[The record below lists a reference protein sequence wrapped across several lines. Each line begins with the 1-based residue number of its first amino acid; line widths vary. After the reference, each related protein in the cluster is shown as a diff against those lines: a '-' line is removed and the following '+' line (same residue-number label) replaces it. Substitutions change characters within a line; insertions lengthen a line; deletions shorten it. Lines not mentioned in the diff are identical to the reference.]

1 LAALGRTTWE
11 TRALKKVLIG
21 IGVLLAALVAVALV
35 VPNFV
40 DLNRYK
46 GQVTSQVRAVTGRDL
61 AIAGD
66 IELSVLPSIALE
78 ADDIRLSNAEGA
90 SAADMVALKALRVR
104 VALLPL
110 LGGDVQVES
119 VILSEPVIEIE
130 SFADGGTNLDFRPEA
145 PAGGAKPASGGGA
158 GGGAGSVPEAEPPI
172 RLDSV
177 VIENGTVIFRDQ
189 AAGTIERVE
198 NLDLTLKAASLNGP
212 FEAEGGMT
220 ARGLPLE
227 LALKTGRMGDEPMPV
242 AISLG
247 ATEDR
252 GRLRFN
258 GALSNT
264 RPDGELSGRLEAESS
279 DLRALLAA
287 VMGGNDGSAPV
298 LPAGLAQPFSLQSSL
313 SLTRFRGNLGDVEL
327 ALGETRATGALNLA
341 LADQP
346 RADLALVVGTMD
358 LDALLAGAA
367 PAQAGGESAA
377 PAAPATG
384 TETRGKAD
392 ASADP
397 DRGEA
402 GLPKGIA
409 GSVDLIVDA
418 VAYKGAVLRNLR
430 ANAVLDNG
438 EITVNQIGALL
449 PGGSELSVFGF
460 LGLPEGR
467 PRFEGTVELASDN
480 ARALLEWLQI
490 DVAAVP
496 ADRLRKLDMAASVVA
511 TAEQVQVSDTR
522 LALDSSNITG
532 GITVALRDRPAFGLS
547 VNLDRINIDAYL
559 PADRATPAA
568 AAKPADG
575 AAEGSTSAPKEA
587 EAEKPGLAALT
598 GFDANIQARIGRL
611 TYNDVPVRGVAF
623 DGTLYDGVLTVNGL
637 SVEDLAGARAAMAG
651 SVGGFDGTPI
661 VKGTVDVSAVDIGPL
676 AQLAGVDLPI
686 PAAEI
691 GAVALKGSADTDGER
706 VTLDMKLDAAGGSA
720 SVAGTVSDLATA
732 PRYDIAIGLDHP
744 QPARLFALVPGGT
757 PPSLS
762 ELEALGLRAS
772 LKGGP
777 GGAGG
782 QDMAVDA
789 ALRLAGGSMTGK
801 GLISGLGA
809 VLAYDLDIAADFPDF
824 VRLVRAVSPD
834 YRPAGQTLGGLKLL
848 AAIEG
853 NETAAKL
860 STFQGS
866 VGPVNMKGKGSV
878 DLTGPRPSLTA
889 EISSNEVV
897 VDPFLA
903 AKAGGNGGSGGGSA
917 GGGGSAAGGGK
928 PAERWSKEPIDFSGL
943 SAVDAEIK
951 VAMPALTY
959 EVYRV
964 VNPQIDLGIKD
975 GVASLR
981 SATGQIFGGALA
993 ASGRIAGAGQM
1004 PAIDLAVKAD
1014 GIDVAEA
1021 LKTLADT
1028 DRASGKASL
1037 EFQVESL
1044 GASEFDLVGNLN
1056 GAGQIGGDIRVHA
1069 KQEEAAG
1076 TALLGILST
1085 QIRELQGIA
1094 GVTTSVL
1101 TAFGSG
1107 PAALSGTYQI
1117 RNGIVATED
1126 TSLVSEQGRALAT
1139 GTVDLPKWLIEMNA
1153 AVNVGTSAEPVFT
1166 ARARG
1171 PLDESDIKVGG
1182 QAFTAGAQGGLG
1194 VLQQLVPG
1202 LGGLTGGSEAPAP
1215 ANPTSPAPAVPAE
1228 PEEVAPQKFI
1238 KDILK
1243 GLGG

>member
-1 LAALGRTTWE
+1 M
-11 TRALKKVLIG
+11 KKVLIG

-46 GQVTSQVRAVTGRDL
+46 SQVTSQVRAITGRDL
-61 AIAGD
+61 VIAGD
-66 IELSVLPSIALE
+66 IELSVIPSIALK
-78 ADDIRLSNAEGA
+78 ADDIRLSNVEGA
-90 SAADMVALKALRVR
+90 SAADMVALKGLRVR

-119 VILSEPVIEIE
+119 VIFSEPVIEIE
-130 SFADGGTNLDFRPEA
+130 MFADGGTNLDFRPEA
-145 PAGGAKPASGGGA
+145 PAGASDVKADGEAGAQTGTGAAPAPDQAIS
-158 GGGAGSVPEAEPPI
+158 
-172 RLDSV
+172 LDSV
-177 VIENGTVIFRDQ
+177 VIENGTVIVRDQ
-189 AAGTIERVE
+189 AAGTVERIE
-198 NLDLTLKAASLNGP
+198 NLDLTLKATSLKGP

-227 LALKTGRMGDEPMPV
+227 LAFKTGRMGDGPMAV
-242 AISLG
+242 ALSLG

-258 GALSNT
+258 GALSEMG
-264 RPDGELSGRLEAESS
+264 PAGELSGRLEAESR

-287 VMGGNDGSAPV
+287 LMAGEGGAEPG
-298 LPAGLAQPFSLQSSL
+298 LPAGLAQPFNLQSSVLL
-313 SLTRFRGNLGDVEL
+313 SQFGGNLGDMEL
-327 ALGETRATGALNLA
+327 ALGDTRATGALNLA

-346 RADLALVVGTMD
+346 RADLALVVGALD
-358 LDALLAGAA
+358 LDALLAGEVPGKTGGDA
-367 PAQAGGESAA
+367 PNPA
-377 PAAPATG
+377 PPATESKAANG
-384 TETRGKAD
+384 ERAD
-392 ASADP
+392 ASNATDKA
-397 DRGEA
+397 A
-402 GLPKGIA
+402 GLPKGMA
-409 GSVDLIVDA
+409 ASVDLIVDA
-418 VAYKGAVLRNLR
+418 VAYNGAVLRNLR

-438 EITVNQIGALL
+438 EITVNQIGASL

-460 LGLPEGR
+460 VGLPEGQ

-480 ARALLEWLQI
+480 ARALLEWLEV

-496 ADRLRKLDMAASVVA
+496 ADRLRKLDLAASVIA
-511 TAEQVQVSDTR
+511 TGEQIQVSDTR
-522 LALDSSNITG
+522 IALDSSTITG
-532 GITVALRDRPAFGLS
+532 GVTIALRDRPAFGLS
-547 VNLDRINIDAYL
+547 VNLDRINIDAYM
-559 PADRATPAA
+559 PVARAKPAA
-568 AAKPADG
+568 AAQPAEGGAAGAKPGAVG
-575 AAEGSTSAPKEA
+575 AAEEEPG
-587 EAEKPGLAALT
+587 GLAALA

-623 DGTLYDGVLTVNGL
+623 DGTLYDGVLTVNGF
-637 SVEDLAGARAAMAG
+637 SVEDLAGAQAALAG
-651 SVGGFDGTPI
+651 TVGGFGGTPT
-661 VKGTVDVSAVDIGPL
+661 VKGTMDLSAADIGPL
-676 AQLAGVDLPI
+676 AQLAGMDLPI
-686 PAAEI
+686 PAAQI
-691 GAVALKGSADTDGER
+691 GAVALKGSADTDGNR
-706 VTLDMKLDAAGGSA
+706 VTMDMKLDAAGGKA
-720 SVAGTVSDLATA
+720 SVAGTISDLATA
-732 PRYDIAIGLDHP
+732 PRYDVTIGLDHP

-757 PPSLS
+757 PPSLN

-782 QDMAVDA
+782 QDMTVDA
-789 ALRLAGGSMTGK
+789 ALQLAGGSMTGK
-801 GLISGLGA
+801 GTISGLGA

-824 VRLVRAVSPD
+824 VRLARSISPD
-834 YRPAGQTLGGLKLL
+834 YRPAGQNLGGLKLL
-848 AAIEG
+848 AALEG

-866 VGPVNMKGKGSV
+866 VGPVNMKGKGSL
-878 DLTGPRPSLTA
+878 DLTGIRPSLTA
-889 EISSNEVV
+889 EISTNEVA

-903 AKAGGNGGSGGGSA
+903 AKAGGGAGGGSGGSGGGGASSA
-917 GGGGSAAGGGK
+917 GGGKAA
-928 PAERWSKEPIDFSGL
+928 EHWSKKPIDFAGL
-943 SAVDAEIK
+943 SSLDADIK
-951 VAMPALTY
+951 LAMPALTY
-959 EVYRV
+959 DVYRV
-964 VNPQIDLGIKD
+964 ANPQLDLGIKD
-975 GVASLR
+975 GVATLR
-981 SATGQIFGGALA
+981 SATGQIFGGAIA
-993 ASGRIAGAGQM
+993 VSGRIAGAGQL
-1004 PAIDLAVKAD
+1004 PAIDMTIKAE
-1014 GIDVAEA
+1014 GVDVAEA

-1037 EFQVESL
+1037 QFQVESL
-1044 GASEFDLVGNLN
+1044 GTSEFDLVSNLN
-1056 GAGQIGGDIRVHA
+1056 GSGQISGDIRVHT
-1069 KQEEAAG
+1069 KKEEAAG

-1126 TSLVSEQGRALAT
+1126 TLLASEQGRALAT
-1139 GTVDLPKWLIEMNA
+1139 GTVNLPLWLIDMNA
-1153 AVNVGTSAEPVFT
+1153 TVNVGGAAEPVFT

-1171 PLDESDIKVGG
+1171 PLDEPDIKVGG

-1202 LGGLTGGSEAPAP
+1202 LGGLTGGGKAPAP
-1215 ANPTSPAPAVPAE
+1215 ATTAPSPAAPAPAPAPAPAQ
-1228 PEEVAPQKFI
+1228 PEEVTPQKFI